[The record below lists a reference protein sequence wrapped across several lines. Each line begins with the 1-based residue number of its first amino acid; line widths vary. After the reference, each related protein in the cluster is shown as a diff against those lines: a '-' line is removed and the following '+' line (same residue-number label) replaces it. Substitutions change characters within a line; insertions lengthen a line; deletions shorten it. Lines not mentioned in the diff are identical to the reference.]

1 MCRWMVYIGPK
12 MRLSSLITK
21 PKNGIVQQAI
31 DAVSYTPGLKSNHQR
46 NHQVNADGFGIS
58 FYDDNKQPH
67 TYRSTKPAWSD
78 TNLTTLC
85 DNINTNLTLAHV
97 RAATPGLAI
106 NDANCH
112 PFTFNQLTFMHN
124 GGIGGFNKMKR
135 PLSYMFADSIWHN
148 VQGDTD
154 SEYCF
159 HYFLQHLFTNNN
171 KDYDELITQEEMENA
186 LRQTIDGLQDLQRKY
201 GDANDI
207 DEQSASMNFCVS
219 NGTEVVASRMRRP
232 IIEDSP
238 SLYLGSGS
246 DFQYDDEEE
255 VFRFGTNNNAETTVE
270 CNGKQ
275 LATII
280 SSEPLTKIESD
291 WTLIP
296 EETLVSINADGEV
309 KLSSLL

>member
-1 MCRWMVYIGPK
+1 

-159 HYFLQHLFTNNN
+159 HYFIERRIGEGPLSGHL
-171 KDYDELITQEEMENA
+171 
-186 LRQTIDGLQDLQRKY
+186 RSGR
-201 GDANDI
+201 
-207 DEQSASMNFCVS
+207 VS
-219 NGTEVVASRMRRP
+219 H
-232 IIEDSP
+232 
-238 SLYLGSGS
+238 
-246 DFQYDDEEE
+246 
-255 VFRFGTNNNAETTVE
+255 
-270 CNGKQ
+270 
-275 LATII
+275 
-280 SSEPLTKIESD
+280 
-291 WTLIP
+291 
-296 EETLVSINADGEV
+296 
-309 KLSSLL
+309 